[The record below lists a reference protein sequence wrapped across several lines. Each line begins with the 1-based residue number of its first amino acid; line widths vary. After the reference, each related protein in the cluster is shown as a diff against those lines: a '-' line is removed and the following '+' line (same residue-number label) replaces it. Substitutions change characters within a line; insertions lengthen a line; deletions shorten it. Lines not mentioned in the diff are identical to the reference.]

1 MEYYLTVRV
10 LHGGAAVLLMLGL
23 LVHGVMLW
31 RARNARGC
39 FAAQAAAYRQISL
52 PLFALLWLSLPVSGW
67 WLAHWATLPLG
78 QKWLLISI
86 LLLPL
91 YVPFGFLLAG
101 NLGRWQ
107 NVLAKEAGQPQT
119 ADICAGLATG
129 FVDIVAGYHSID
141 GGQAGLQ
148 RCYSHRYRMSCRDLP
163 GSPHE
168 PVAMPATLCGAVPC
182 HNAVRTRA
190 APCFA
195 AWAIRT

>member
-31 RARNARGC
+31 RARNAKGDVLQRKL
-39 FAAQAAAYRQISL
+39 QRTRQISL

-67 WLAHWATLPLG
+67 WLAHWAALPLG

-107 NVLAKEAGQPQT
+107 NVLAEKR
-119 ADICAGLATG
+119 
-129 FVDIVAGYHSID
+129 
-141 GGQAGLQ
+141 QASRRQQIFALVWLLVLLTLLLGTSAL
-148 RCYSHRYRMSCRDLP
+148 M
-163 GSPHE
+163 G
-168 PVAMPATLCGAVPC
+168 AKPA
-182 HNAVRTRA
+182 
-190 APCFA
+190 
-195 AWAIRT
+195 